1 MEVRYYSLKQWREN
15 HQNNLNSRV
24 GIENVSMPQQKATIK
39 FVEVTLKNG
48 MKQIITEL
56 IK

>member
-15 HQNNLNSRV
+15 HQNDLNTRV

-48 MKQIITEL
+48 MKQIITEP